1 MSFKLVK
8 TDKSVGNSK
17 ILQNLNG
24 EQVKAVTR
32 TDGPLLIIA
41 GAGSGKT
48 RVLTHRIAYLVEQGV
63 SPNNI
68 LALTFTNKAAEE
80 MKSRI
85 ASILNFEIA
94 SKIWAGTFHSIF
106 ARILRIEAEKLGY
119 TSSFTIYDEED
130 SLRIIKNTMNKL
142 GLSTQVYQPNVI
154 RSKISWAKNQV
165 MSWIE
170 YRNSAETL
178 IDKQTSLVFERYE
191 KELKN
196 SNAMDFDDLLIN
208 MNRLLESSIELL
220 EKYQNRFKYILVD
233 EYQDTN
239 RAQYLVIKKLA
250 GQSGNIA
257 VVGDDA
263 QSIYKWRGADIRN
276 ILEFERDFKNAA
288 IIRLEQNYRSTGN
301 ILRAA
306 DSVIKFNKNQIE
318 KNLWT
323 DRDPGDLIEVM
334 EYDDDRI
341 EAYKIIEIVK
351 SKIQDK
357 GYNLGDFAVLY
368 RTNAQS
374 LALENAC
381 LRSNL
386 PYVVIGSTSF
396 YKRKEIKDVLAYLKF
411 LINPSDNESLI
422 RMVNEPPRG
431 IGPATINHL
440 REFADERRISLFE
453 AFKLVDECELVQDRY
468 KVLVKKFTDFL
479 SSYLSRYSEISSELS
494 KYGIDVIE
502 FSDQLTDTPLANND
516 LNNSDNHSFFAAK
529 VIELIKNY
537 IEETTILQMYREINT
552 EEALDRWNNI
562 QQLLTDIFNYFNNH
576 PFHRL
581 EEYLQQITL
590 SSDIDNKDTSKDQ
603 IKLMTLHSAKGLEFP
618 VVFIIGLEQG
628 LFPISKSE
636 FHPDEEE
643 EERRLFYVGITR
655 AKEKLFLSYAKKRL
669 RFGDIVEQ
677 NPSKF
682 LTEIDHR
689 YIKWDHSLVNL
700 KEQRLPSFTRKET
713 TYNTKARP
721 KNEGPVFDDL
731 ATRDDDY
738 SQVPSRELIKVG
750 TIVNHSHFGIG
761 RIESITGS
769 DSNRQAMVNFQSVGR
784 KKLMLQYAKL
794 EIVKQK

>member
-1 MSFKLVK
+1 MAFKLIK
-8 TDKSVGNSK
+8 TDTKDSNSK
-17 ILQNLNG
+17 ILQQLNS
-24 EQVKAVTR
+24 EQIKAVMKTE
-32 TDGPLLIIA
+32 GPLLIVA

-48 RVLTHRIAYLVEQGV
+48 RVLTHKIAYLVEKGV
-63 SPNNI
+63 SPHNI

-80 MKSRI
+80 MKNRI
-85 ASILNFEIA
+85 AAILNYEIA

-106 ARILRIEAEKLGY
+106 ARILRVEAEHLGY

-130 SLRIIKNTMNKL
+130 STRIIKNIMNKL
-142 GLSTQVYQPNVI
+142 GLSIQAYQPSVI
-154 RSKISWAKNQV
+154 KSKISWAKNQV
-165 MSWIE
+165 INWIQ
-170 YRNSAETL
+170 YRNNAETL
-178 IDKQTSLVFERYE
+178 IDKQAGLVFEHYE
-191 KELKN
+191 NELKN
-196 SNAMDFDDLLIN
+196 NNAMDFDDLLIN
-208 MNRLLESSIELL
+208 MNKLLELSNEIL

-250 GQSGNIA
+250 GKSGNIA

-276 ILEFERDFKNAA
+276 ILEFERDFKDAE

-301 ILRAA
+301 ILKAA

-323 DRDPGDLIEVM
+323 ERDPGDLIEVM

-341 EAYKIIEIVK
+341 EAYKIIEIIKNYVE
-351 SKIQDK
+351 SKK
-357 GYNLGDFAVLY
+357 YKLGDFAVLY

-386 PYVVIGSTSF
+386 PYIVIGSTSF
-396 YKRKEIKDVLAYLKF
+396 YKRKEIKDVLAYLRF
-411 LINPSDNESLI
+411 LINPSDSESLT

-440 REFADERRISLFE
+440 REFADQRKINLFE
-453 AFKLVDECELVQDRY
+453 AFKLVDECELVHERY
-468 KVLVKKFTDFL
+468 KILVKKFVDFLNRYL
-479 SSYLSRYSEISSELS
+479 SSYRELTSKIKTNENDFIDSQDLSETKEFNDKKDMI
-494 KYGIDVIE
+494 KDIDSGLKI
-502 FSDQLTDTPLANND
+502 
-516 LNNSDNHSFFAAK
+516 
-529 VIELIKNY
+529 IELIKNY
-537 IEETTILQMYREINT
+537 IDETTILQMYKEINT
-552 EEALDRWNNI
+552 EEALDRWNNV
-562 QQLLTDIFNYFNNH
+562 QQLLSDIFNYFQNNPNH
-576 PFHRL
+576 FL

-655 AKEKLFLSYAKKRL
+655 AMEKLYLSYAKKRL

-689 YIKWDHSLVNL
+689 YISWDHSNINL

-713 TYNTKARP
+713 TYNTKTVS
-721 KNEGPVFDDL
+721 KKEDPVFDDL
-731 ATRDDDY
+731 ATRDNEY
-738 SQVPSRELIKVG
+738 SQITPKKLIKVG

-769 DSNRQAMVNFQSVGR
+769 DTNRQAMVNFQSVGR

-794 EIVKQK
+794 EIVK

>member
-1 MSFKLVK
+1 MSLKLVK
-8 TDKSVGNSK
+8 TEHMSNGSK
-17 ILQNLNG
+17 VLQNLND
-24 EQVKAVTR
+24 EQIKAVTK
-32 TDGPLLIIA
+32 TEGPLLIIA

-63 SPNNI
+63 NPNNI

-85 ASILNFEIA
+85 ASILNSEIA
-94 SKIWAGTFHSIF
+94 TKIWAGTFHSIF
-106 ARILRIEAEKLGY
+106 ARILRIEAEHLGY
-119 TSSFTIYDEED
+119 TSSFSIYDEED
-130 SLRIIKNTMNKL
+130 STKVVKYAMNKL
-142 GLSTQVYQPNVI
+142 GLSTQVYQPSVI

-165 MSWIE
+165 ISWQE
-170 YRNSAETL
+170 FQNNAESL
-178 IDKQTSLVFERYE
+178 IDKQTGLVFEYYE

-208 MNRLLESSIELL
+208 LNRLLEYSDELL
-220 EKYQNRFKYILVD
+220 EKYQSRFKYIHVD

-239 RAQYLVIKKLA
+239 RAQYLVIRKLA
-250 GQSGNIA
+250 GKSANIA

-276 ILEFERDFKNAA
+276 ILEFERDFKNAK
-288 IIRLEQNYRSTGN
+288 IIRLEQNYRSTAN
-301 ILRAA
+301 IIRAA
-306 DSVIKFNKNQIE
+306 DSIIKFNKNQIE

-323 DRDPGDLIEVM
+323 DRDPGDLIEVL

-341 EAYKIIEIVK
+341 EAYKIIDIIK
-351 SKIQDK
+351 SKMEDSNYQ
-357 GYNLGDFAVLY
+357 LGDFAVLY

-381 LRSNL
+381 LRNNL
-386 PYVVIGSTSF
+386 PYIVIGSTSF
-396 YKRKEIKDVLAYLKF
+396 YKRKEIKDIMAYLKF
-411 LINPSDNESLI
+411 LVNPTDNESLI

-431 IGPATINHL
+431 IGSATINHL
-440 REFADERRISLFE
+440 REFAEEKRISLFE
-453 AFKLVDECELVQDRY
+453 AFKLIDDCESVQERY
-468 KVLVKKFTDFL
+468 KILVRKFSDFL
-479 SSYLSRYSEISSELS
+479 IKYLEAYNVISADLSYGNLYHSETSEKIESRLINKQAENSFSDNSEL
-494 KYGIDVIE
+494 KDKII
-502 FSDQLTDTPLANND
+502 N
-516 LNNSDNHSFFAAK
+516 
-529 VIELIKNY
+529 LIKGY
-537 IEETTILQMYREINT
+537 IEETGILQMYREINT

-562 QQLLTDIFNYFNNH
+562 QQLLSDIFNYFNFN
-576 PFHRL
+576 PEHRL

-628 LFPISKSE
+628 LFPISRSE

-655 AKEKLFLSYAKKRL
+655 AKEKLYLSYARKRL
-669 RFGDIVEQ
+669 RFGDVVEQ
-677 NPSKF
+677 IPSKF
-682 LTEIDHR
+682 LAEIDHR
-689 YIKWDHSLVNL
+689 YIKWDHSVIDMKN
-700 KEQRLPSFTRKET
+700 QNLPSFTRKET
-713 TYNTKARP
+713 AYNVKHQTK
-721 KNEGPVFDDL
+721 KDEPVFDDL
-731 ATRDDDY
+731 AVPHDDY
-738 SQVPSRELIKVG
+738 SQIPSKKLIKVG

-761 RIESITGS
+761 RIESLTGS

-794 EIVKQK
+794 EIVK

>member
-1 MSFKLVK
+1 MSLKLVK
-8 TDKSVGNSK
+8 FGNSTSNSK
-17 ILQNLNG
+17 ILQNLNT
-24 EQVKAVTR
+24 EQIKAVTKIN
-32 TDGPLLIIA
+32 GPLLIVA

-85 ASILNFEIA
+85 ASILNLEIA

-106 ARILRIEAEKLGY
+106 ARVLRIEAEKLGY

-130 SLRIIKNTMNKL
+130 SIRIIKNTMNRL
-142 GLSTQVYQPNVI
+142 GLSTQVYQPSI
-154 RSKISWAKNQV
+154 IKSKISWAKNQV

-170 YRNSAETL
+170 YRNNAETL
-178 IDKQTSLVFERYE
+178 IDKQTGLVFEHYE

-208 MNRLLESSIELL
+208 MNRLLESSAEML
-220 EKYQNRFKYILVD
+220 EKYQNKFKYILVD

-239 RAQYLVIKKLA
+239 RAQYQVIKKLA
-250 GQSGNIA
+250 GKSGNIA

-276 ILEFERDFKNAA
+276 ILEFEGDFKNAT

-341 EAYKIIEIVK
+341 EAYKIIDIIK
-351 SKIQDK
+351 SNLEENA
-357 GYNLGDFAVLY
+357 YNLGDFAVLY

-431 IGPATINHL
+431 IGPATITHL
-440 REFADERRISLFE
+440 REFADKRKITMFE
-453 AFKLVDECELVQDRY
+453 AFKLVDECEQVQDRY

-479 SSYLSRYSEISSELS
+479 VNYLSKYSEISSQLNKNSINGNLIPDQIEQSTKKNSELHKS
-494 KYGIDVIE
+494 E
-502 FSDQLTDTPLANND
+502 
-516 LNNSDNHSFFAAK
+516 NHSDFTTK
-529 VIELIKNY
+529 IIELIKNY
-537 IEETTILQMYREINT
+537 IEETNILQMYREINT

-590 SSDIDNKDTSKDQ
+590 SSDIDNKDTSKEQ

-682 LTEIDHR
+682 LAEIDHR
-689 YIKWDHSLVNL
+689 YIKWDHSLINH
-700 KEQRLPSFTRKET
+700 KEQRFPSFTRKET
-713 TYNTKARP
+713 TYNTKNRS
-721 KNEGPVFDDL
+721 KNEDPIFDDL
-731 ATRDDDY
+731 ATGHNDY
-738 SQVPSRELIKVG
+738 SQIPTRELIKVG

-769 DSNRQAMVNFQSVGR
+769 DANRQAMVNFQSVGR

-794 EIVKQK
+794 EIVK

>member
-1 MSFKLVK
+1 MSLKLVK
-8 TDKSVGNSK
+8 FGNSTSNSK
-17 ILQNLNG
+17 ILQNLNT
-24 EQVKAVTR
+24 EQIKAVTKI
-32 TDGPLLIIA
+32 DGPLLIVA

-85 ASILNFEIA
+85 ASILNLEIA

-106 ARILRIEAEKLGY
+106 ARVLRIEAEKLGY

-130 SLRIIKNTMNKL
+130 SIRIIKNTMNRL
-142 GLSTQVYQPNVI
+142 GLSTQVYQPSI
-154 RSKISWAKNQV
+154 IKSKISWAKNQV

-170 YRNSAETL
+170 YRNNAETL
-178 IDKQTSLVFERYE
+178 IDKQTGLVFEHYE

-208 MNRLLESSIELL
+208 MNRLLESSAEML
-220 EKYQNRFKYILVD
+220 EKYQNKFKYILVD

-239 RAQYLVIKKLA
+239 RAQYQVIKKLA
-250 GQSGNIA
+250 GKSGNIA

-276 ILEFERDFKNAA
+276 ILEFERDFKNAT

-341 EAYKIIEIVK
+341 EAYKIIDIIK
-351 SKIQDK
+351 SNLEENA
-357 GYNLGDFAVLY
+357 YNLGDFAVLY

-431 IGPATINHL
+431 IGPATITHL
-440 REFADERRISLFE
+440 REFADKRKITMFE
-453 AFKLVDECELVQDRY
+453 AFKLVDECEQVQDRY

-479 SSYLSRYSEISSELS
+479 VNYLSKYSEISSQLNKNSINGNLIPDQIEQSTKKNSELHKS
-494 KYGIDVIE
+494 E
-502 FSDQLTDTPLANND
+502 
-516 LNNSDNHSFFAAK
+516 NHSDFTTK
-529 VIELIKNY
+529 IIELIKNY
-537 IEETTILQMYREINT
+537 IEETNILQMYREINT

-590 SSDIDNKDTSKDQ
+590 SSDIDNKDTSKEQ

-682 LTEIDHR
+682 LAEIDHR
-689 YIKWDHSLVNL
+689 YIKWDHSLINH
-700 KEQRLPSFTRKET
+700 KEQRFPSFTRKET
-713 TYNTKARP
+713 TYNTKNRS
-721 KNEGPVFDDL
+721 KNEDPIFDDL
-731 ATRDDDY
+731 ATGHNDY
-738 SQVPSRELIKVG
+738 SQIPTRELIKVG

-769 DSNRQAMVNFQSVGR
+769 DANRQAMVNFQSVGR

-794 EIVKQK
+794 EIVK